1 MQTGK
6 NRAKMRREMDILRIS
21 VLGIAG
27 VLLAV
32 LLQKEKSEYSMFI
45 SMAVCICIFIY
56 IIGKVE
62 TVIDFAKKM
71 QSFAAVDQTY
81 ITLILKMVGITY
93 VAEFAMNICKD
104 AGYQMIGTQ
113 IDLFCK
119 LSVMVL
125 SMPVLLAIL
134 DTISEFMI

>member
-1 MQTGK
+1 
-6 NRAKMRREMDILRIS
+6 MDILRIA

-27 VLLAV
+27 VLLAL

-56 IIGKVE
+56 ILGKVE
-62 TVIDFAKKM
+62 TVINFAKKM
-71 QSFAAVDQTY
+71 QTFVAVDQN

-104 AGYQMIGTQ
+104 AGYAAVGNQ
-113 IDLFCK
+113 IELFAK
-119 LSVMVL
+119 LSILVL
-125 SMPVLLAIL
+125 SIPVLTVFLETVGSFL
-134 DTISEFMI
+134 

>member
-1 MQTGK
+1 
-6 NRAKMRREMDILRIS
+6 MDIIK
-21 VLGIAG
+21 VGILGVA
-27 VLLAV
+27 AV
-32 LLQKEKSEYSMFI
+32 LMAIPLRKEKQEYSMFL

-71 QSFAAVDQTY
+71 QTFVAVDQTY

-104 AGYQMIGTQ
+104 AGYTAVGNQ
-113 IDLFCK
+113 IELFAK
-119 LSVMVL
+119 LSILVL
-125 SMPVLLAIL
+125 SIPVLTVFLETVGSFL
-134 DTISEFMI
+134 

>member
-1 MQTGK
+1 
-6 NRAKMRREMDILRIS
+6 
-21 VLGIAG
+21 
-27 VLLAV
+27 
-32 LLQKEKSEYSMFI
+32 
-45 SMAVCICIFIY
+45 MAVCICIFIY

-104 AGYQMIGTQ
+104 AGYAAVGNQ
-113 IDLFCK
+113 IELFAK
-119 LSVMVL
+119 LSILVL
-125 SMPVLLAIL
+125 SIPVLTVFLETVGSFL
-134 DTISEFMI
+134 

>member
-45 SMAVCICIFIY
+45 SRAVCICIFIY